1 MRLIGLDYGSRTVGV
16 AATDA
21 LGLTVQP
28 LGTLWRKEEG
38 QLRKTLRRIEEIA
51 AERKAEAFVVGYP
64 VNMDGSAG
72 ERAGKAAAFAKTL
85 RRRTGLPVYLM
96 DERLTTVEADGIL
109 EETGKDPEER
119 KSLIDQVAACL
130 ILEDYIGAG
139 GTGACEIKE

>member
-1 MRLIGLDYGSRTVGV
+1 
-16 AATDA
+16 
-21 LGLTVQP
+21 
-28 LGTLWRKEEG
+28 
-38 QLRKTLRRIEEIA
+38 
-51 AERKAEAFVVGYP
+51 
-64 VNMDGSAG
+64 MDGSAG

-85 RRRTGLPVYLM
+85 KRRTGLPVYLM

-119 KSLIDQVAACL
+119 KSVIDQVAACL

>member
-85 RRRTGLPVYLM
+85 KRR
-96 DERLTTVEADGIL
+96 IL

-119 KSLIDQVAACL
+119 KSVIDQVAACL